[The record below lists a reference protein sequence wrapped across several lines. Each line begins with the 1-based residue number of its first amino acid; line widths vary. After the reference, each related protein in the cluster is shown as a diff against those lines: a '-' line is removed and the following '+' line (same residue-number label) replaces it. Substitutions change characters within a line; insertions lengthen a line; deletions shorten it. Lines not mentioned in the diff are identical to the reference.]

1 MPTDR
6 ERNGDF
12 SQTFDANGKL
22 IVIKDPLTGQP
33 FPGNVIPQDRID
45 PAIRNILSRNPWKAP
60 NDPGTLTPS
69 GPINNLV
76 VPTKGR
82 YYITRWDGKIDHQ
95 FSPANKVFGRYS
107 QNRVRA
113 PGRYSN
119 ELLWALPDPVYVSP
133 VGCRRNVDARRL
145 GRAILNVG

>member
-1 MPTDR
+1 MAGVPGGRSGLLCR
-6 ERNGDF
+6 EFKRKDGEKEAYRRHATL
-12 SQTFDANGKL
+12 QEAGHHEKVTETF
-22 IVIKDPLTGQP
+22 I
-33 FPGNVIPQDRID
+33 GNVPR
-45 PAIRNILSRNPWKAP
+45 
-60 NDPGTLTPS
+60 NDPGTLTPT
-69 GPINNLV
+69 GPTSNLI

-82 YYITRWDGKIDHQ
+82 YYITRWDIKIDHQ
-95 FSPANKVFGRYS
+95 FSSSNKVFGRYS